1 MTDCSLK
8 LHGCKLQSSFQPMM
22 NTNYHPKI
30 ILMEFET
37 INRALQFATQQKLMI
52 QFVKLIISLL
62 ETQIKFKNFIIW
74 VNCYVT
80 IPSILTI
87 KLKTIGATA
96 FRALLLLNETLE
108 QNLAPRLFS
117 FLEGII
123 WLSTEVFGNP
133 QKLHWGCVS
142 LFGG

>member
-37 INRALQFATQQKLMI
+37 INRALQFATLQKLMI
-52 QFVKLIISLL
+52 QFVKLIISLM
-62 ETQIKFKNFIIW
+62 ETQRKFKNFKIW
-74 VNCYVT
+74 VNWNVT
-80 IPSILTI
+80 IPSILNI

-96 FRALLLLNETLE
+96 FRALLLLNETLG
-108 QNLAPRLFS
+108 QNLAVRLFC
-117 FLEGII
+117 
-123 WLSTEVFGNP
+123 LSWGYHLIV
-133 QKLHWGCVS
+133 HWGVWEPSKVASCCKAV
-142 LFGG
+142 LG